1 MDNLKKLLLSCYVFL
16 CAGALLIWMHQDSLE
31 IYWQQSYHRPPPWQ
45 SLQRVAV
52 WDAGTRVHRATV
64 RAWDSFRLE
73 MSGQTVQTAEV
84 ADLNVSDPALETS
97 AQIISGAVIERLEVS
112 QNVMQAVATTA
123 LKMRGESAQAA
134 ATVLLEETESPQDD
148 CRCSI
153 NTALIDASSV
163 ESAAKSMGIDALSQP
178 VKSKQYAKIS
188 AGQRVFF
195 AGDSMMQ
202 GVAPH
207 LAVRLRREYGLSSID
222 LSRQSTGLAYPKS
235 FNWPATIAQTLEDN
249 PDIKLLTVF
258 LGPNDP
264 WDMPSGK
271 GGKYLRYASS
281 EWEALYRSRIRNI
294 ISSAQQRN
302 VDIIWVSSPYMRRQ
316 KLSTQVSYLNELYE
330 SEVLQAGEVFLSS
343 NQVFQYP
350 EATYSDYM
358 GDGSLKQKM
367 RSGDGIHFTPSG
379 QRTLADALF
388 DLIVF
393 IPDKQAENDTQLA
406 TNTAH

>member
-1 MDNLKKLLLSCYVFL
+1 
-16 CAGALLIWMHQDSLE
+16 MHQDSLE
-31 IYWQQSYHRPPPWQ
+31 TYWQQSYHRSPPWKT
-45 SLQRVAV
+45 LHTVAV
-52 WDAGTRVHRATV
+52 WQAGTRVHTATIS
-64 RAWDSFRLE
+64 AWNSFRLE
-73 MSGQTVQTAEV
+73 ISGQTVQTAV
-84 ADLNVSDPALETS
+84 APLNISEQATHVVAAQSLETS
-97 AQIISGAVIERLEVS
+97 AQIIQSPVIEPLEIS
-112 QNVMQAVATTA
+112 QHVMQAAETTA
-123 LKMRGESAQAA
+123 LEIGEESAQAA
-134 ATVLLEETESPQDD
+134 ATVPLEKIEQPTND
-148 CRCSI
+148 CRYSARA
-153 NTALIDASSV
+153 TLVDASSA
-163 ESAAKSMGIDALSQP
+163 ESTAESKCLETLSQP
-178 VKSKQYAKIS
+178 VQFKQYAKIS

-249 PDIKLLTVF
+249 PDIKLLTIF

-281 EWEALYRSRIRNI
+281 EWEALYRSRIRDI
-294 ISSAQQRN
+294 ISSAQERN

-406 TNTAH
+406 TNTVH

>member
-16 CAGALLIWMHQDSLE
+16 CTGALLIWMHQDSLE
-31 IYWQQSYHRPPPWQ
+31 MYWQQSYHQPPPWQ
-45 SLQRVAV
+45 TLKTESIWQ
-52 WDAGTRVHRATV
+52 AGTRVHTATAM
-64 RAWDSFRLE
+64 AWQIFRLE
-73 MSGQTVQTAEV
+73 ISGQTLHTA
-84 ADLNVSDPALETS
+84 
-97 AQIISGAVIERLEVS
+97 AVLSELAS
-112 QNVMQAVATTA
+112 
-123 LKMRGESAQAA
+123 QAA
-134 ATVLLEETESPQDD
+134 AAGSLAISQQVIPPAVVERLDISEQIIHIAAAAALGITEQATSDCMCSVIAAPVEGSQVALVENQSLEVIAP
-148 CRCSI
+148 
-153 NTALIDASSV
+153 A
-163 ESAAKSMGIDALSQP
+163 
-178 VKSKQYAKIS
+178 VKLKQYAEIS

-235 FNWPATIAQTLEDN
+235 FNWPATIAQTLADN
-249 PDIKLLTVF
+249 PDIKLLAIF

-264 WDMPSGK
+264 WDMPSGR
-271 GGKYLRYASS
+271 GGKYLRYASAD
-281 EWEALYRSRIRNI
+281 WEELYRSRIREI
-294 ISSAQQRN
+294 IGHAQEHN
-302 VDIIWVSSPYMRRQ
+302 VDIIWVSSPYMRRK

-358 GDGSLKQKM
+358 GDGSVKQKM
-367 RSGDGIHFTPSG
+367 RSGDGIHFTPAG

-388 DLIVF
+388 ELIVF
-393 IPDKQAENDTQLA
+393 TPEKQTEHDSQLA
-406 TNTAH
+406 AHTPH